1 MSALSKKVDIL
12 TILYKNLQ
20 KTQPQ
25 LVPSATIAGEMNLS
39 RKELQQLLK
48 SMEGMGVIET
58 DPDLQF
64 NLITP
69 KGVSWLNRQSPN
81 IAALLQI

>member
-1 MSALSKKVDIL
+1 MSTLNKKIDIL

-20 KTQPQ
+20 TGQPQ
-25 LVPSATIAGEMNLS
+25 LVPSSTIAGEMNLNH
-39 RKELQQLLK
+39 KELHQLLK

-64 NLITP
+64 NLITA
-69 KGVSWLNRQSPN
+69 KGVTWLNQQNPEIR
-81 IAALLQI
+81 

>member
-1 MSALSKKVDIL
+1 MSALRQKIDIL

-20 KTQPQ
+20 TNQPQ
-25 LVPSATIAGEMNLS
+25 LVPSATIAGEMNLPP
-39 RKELQQLLK
+39 KELHQLLK

-69 KGVSWLNRQSPN
+69 KGLTWLNRQNPD
-81 IAALLQI
+81 IATLS